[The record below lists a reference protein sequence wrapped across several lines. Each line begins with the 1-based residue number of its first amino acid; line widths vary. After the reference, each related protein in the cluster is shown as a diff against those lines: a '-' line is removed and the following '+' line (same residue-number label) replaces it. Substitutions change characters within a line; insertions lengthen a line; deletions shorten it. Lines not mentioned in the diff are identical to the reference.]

1 MSDDQITAAGQV
13 EAVDNEASPSP
24 ALTNAAQVLKLLAR
38 SRGAT
43 MADLTSVTGWQNHTA
58 RSHLTR
64 LRKAGHVLERL
75 ERKSGP
81 AAYHLVRESA
91 AAPTTALGDA

>member
-1 MSDDQITAAGQV
+1 MSDDQIKAAEQV
-13 EAVDNEASPSP
+13 EAAENEALTSP
-24 ALTNAAQVLKLLAR
+24 ALTKAAQVLKLLAR

-43 MADLTSVTGWQNHTA
+43 MADLTSATGWQPHTA
-58 RSHLTR
+58 RAHLTR

-91 AAPTTALGDA
+91 ATPTSAFGNP